1 MKYGVMLAAG
11 SLLLA
16 GCSSVEPEPSPELKR
31 LSEEIATL
39 KQSLQKMDGKLDK
52 LLVKPKARSDG
63 FVERV
68 ADPEVLA
75 KIKPLPDKPTDAEIR
90 AYVGAILEATKD
102 QNSFKPEDPQV
113 AMLEKIGPGHLKILL
128 PYLSQRSYYNFGYA
142 LP

>member
-52 LLVKPKARSDG
+52 LLVKP
-63 FVERV
+63 
-68 ADPEVLA
+68 
-75 KIKPLPDKPTDAEIR
+75 
-90 AYVGAILEATKD
+90 
-102 QNSFKPEDPQV
+102 
-113 AMLEKIGPGHLKILL
+113 
-128 PYLSQRSYYNFGYA
+128 
-142 LP
+142 

>member
-63 FVERV
+63 FVECWRRSNRCRINR
-68 ADPEVLA
+68 PMPRYGHMWGRFWRRQ
-75 KIKPLPDKPTDAEIR
+75 KIRIR
-90 AYVGAILEATKD
+90 SSRRIRRWRCSKKSVRGI
-102 QNSFKPEDPQV
+102 
-113 AMLEKIGPGHLKILL
+113 
-128 PYLSQRSYYNFGYA
+128 
-142 LP
+142 